1 MAGSSSPAGKPE
13 KTMSSNLL
21 TMKFMQRA
29 AAAKETQSPSSD
41 ASPHNSKR
49 PRLSTEAESP
59 RTSDMEAI
67 AAALAAE
74 EEKRQ
79 QAVARA
85 AAEAGET
92 HWVLDVPATPQSTQ
106 QPMVL
111 AADSLD
117 ADDDTYS
124 GGRRAYGNFK
134 RKERKP
140 QTTPRKEGD
149 DDEEDDYDEDEDII
163 NPSNP
168 QEVSKMMEK
177 ARLKA
182 EAKARANTRQTKL
195 SELTSISGSG
205 RGSLL
210 GAPSS
215 DKKKKKKKRKS
226 Y

>member
-1 MAGSSSPAGKPE
+1 MR
-13 KTMSSNLL
+13 
-21 TMKFMQRA
+21 RA

-59 RTSDMEAI
+59 NTSDMDAI

-92 HWVLDVPATPQSTQ
+92 HWVLDVPAIPQSTQ

-124 GGRRAYGNFK
+124 GGRRAFGNFK
-134 RKERKP
+134 RKERKVGCFSSL
-140 QTTPRKEGD
+140 TL
-149 DDEEDDYDEDEDII
+149 DILYSLFLATNYI
-163 NPSNP
+163 
-168 QEVSKMMEK
+168 
-177 ARLKA
+177 
-182 EAKARANTRQTKL
+182 TK
-195 SELTSISGSG
+195 GG
-205 RGSLL
+205 Q
-210 GAPSS
+210 
-215 DKKKKKKKRKS
+215 
-226 Y
+226 

>member
-21 TMKFMQRA
+21 TMKFMRRA

-41 ASPHNSKR
+41 ASPHNPKR

-59 RTSDMEAI
+59 RTSDMDAI

-140 QTTPRKEGD
+140 QTTPRKEGND
-149 DDEEDDYDEDEDII
+149 DDEDDYDEDEDII

-182 EAKARANTRQTKL
+182 EAKARASTRQTKL

-215 DKKKKKKKRKS
+215 DKKKKKRKS

>member
-21 TMKFMQRA
+21 TMKFMRRA

-41 ASPHNSKR
+41 SSSHNSKR

-59 RTSDMEAI
+59 RTSDMDAI

-92 HWVLDVPATPQSTQ
+92 HWVLDVPSTPQSTQ

-140 QTTPRKEGD
+140 QTTPSKEGED
-149 DDEEDDYDEDEDII
+149 GEDEDDYDDEII

-168 QEVSKMMEK
+168 QEVEKMMEK

-182 EAKARANTRQTKL
+182 EAKARGTSRQKL

-215 DKKKKKKKRKS
+215 DKKKKKRKS

>member
-1 MAGSSSPAGKPE
+1 
-13 KTMSSNLL
+13 
-21 TMKFMQRA
+21 MQRA

-41 ASPHNSKR
+41 ASPHSSKR

-134 RKERKP
+134 RKERKVSFLSSL
-140 QTTPRKEGD
+140 TLHILCSLFLATNYTPK
-149 DDEEDDYDEDEDII
+149 
-163 NPSNP
+163 
-168 QEVSKMMEK
+168 
-177 ARLKA
+177 
-182 EAKARANTRQTKL
+182 
-195 SELTSISGSG
+195 G
-205 RGSLL
+205 R
-210 GAPSS
+210 
-215 DKKKKKKKRKS
+215 
-226 Y
+226 

>member
-13 KTMSSNLL
+13 KTMSSTLL
-21 TMKFMQRA
+21 TMKFMRRA

-41 ASPHNSKR
+41 ASPHNTKR

-59 RTSDMEAI
+59 STSDMDAI

-79 QAVARA
+79 KAVARA

-92 HWVLDVPATPQSTQ
+92 HWVLDFPATPQSTQ

-117 ADDDTYS
+117 ADDDTHS

-134 RKERKP
+134 RKERKE
-140 QTTPRKEGD
+140 RKPE
-149 DDEEDDYDEDEDII
+149 DDENEDTIV

-168 QEVSKMMEK
+168 EEVAKMQEKS
-177 ARLKA
+177 RLKA
-182 EAKARANTRQTKL
+182 EAKAGKTRQTKL

-205 RGSLL
+205 RASLL

-215 DKKKKKKKRKS
+215 DKKKKKRKS

>member
-21 TMKFMQRA
+21 TMKFMRRA
-29 AAAKETQSPSSD
+29 AAAKEPQSPSSD
-41 ASPHNSKR
+41 ASSHNSKR

-59 RTSDMEAI
+59 RTSDMDAI

-92 HWVLDVPATPQSTQ
+92 HWVLNVPATPQSTQ

-140 QTTPRKEGD
+140 QITSSKEGN
-149 DDEEDDYDEDEDII
+149 DEGDGEDDYEDDII

-168 QEVSKMMEK
+168 QEVAKMIEK
-177 ARLKA
+177 ARLRE
-182 EAKARANTRQTKL
+182 EAKAKGNTRPTKL

-215 DKKKKKKKRKS
+215 DKKKKKRKS

>member
-21 TMKFMQRA
+21 TMKFMRRA

-59 RTSDMEAI
+59 NTSDMDAI

-92 HWVLDVPATPQSTQ
+92 HWVLDVPAIPQSTQ

-124 GGRRAYGNFK
+124 GGRRAFGNFK

-140 QTTPRKEGD
+140 QTTSQKEGND
-149 DDEEDDYDEDEDII
+149 DDEDDYDEDEDII

-182 EAKARANTRQTKL
+182 EAKTRANTRQTKL

-215 DKKKKKKKRKS
+215 DKKKKKRKS

>member
-21 TMKFMQRA
+21 TMKFMRRA

-59 RTSDMEAI
+59 RTSDMDAI
-67 AAALAAE
+67 TVALAAE

-117 ADDDTYS
+117 ADDDSYS

-140 QTTPRKEGD
+140 QTTPRKEGND
-149 DDEEDDYDEDEDII
+149 DNDDDYDEDEDII

-168 QEVSKMMEK
+168 QEVSKMMER
-177 ARLKA
+177 ARLRE
-182 EAKARANTRQTKL
+182 EAKTRTNTRQTKL

-215 DKKKKKKKRKS
+215 DKKKKKRKS

>member
-21 TMKFMQRA
+21 TMKFMRRA

-41 ASPHNSKR
+41 ASSHNSKR

-59 RTSDMEAI
+59 GTSDMDAI

-140 QTTPRKEGD
+140 QTTPRKEGND
-149 DDEEDDYDEDEDII
+149 DDDDEDDYDEDEDII

-215 DKKKKKKKRKS
+215 DKKKKKRKS

>member
-21 TMKFMQRA
+21 TMKFMRRA

-59 RTSDMEAI
+59 HTSDMDAI

-92 HWVLDVPATPQSTQ
+92 HWVLDVPAIPQSTQ

-124 GGRRAYGNFK
+124 GGRRAFGNFK

-140 QTTPRKEGD
+140 QTTPQKEGND
-149 DDEEDDYDEDEDII
+149 DDEDDYDEDEDII

-182 EAKARANTRQTKL
+182 EAKTRANTRQTKL

-215 DKKKKKKKRKS
+215 DKKKKKRKS

>member
-21 TMKFMQRA
+21 TMKFMRRA

-41 ASPHNSKR
+41 SGPNNSKR

-59 RTSDMEAI
+59 RTSDMDAI

-92 HWVLDVPATPQSTQ
+92 QWVLDVPSTPQVAQ

-140 QTTPRKEGD
+140 QTTPSKDGEDGED
-149 DDEEDDYDEDEDII
+149 EDDYDEII

-168 QEVSKMMEK
+168 QEVEKMMEK

-182 EAKARANTRQTKL
+182 EAKARGTSRQKL

-215 DKKKKKKKRKS
+215 DKKKKKKRKS

>member
-21 TMKFMQRA
+21 TMKFMRRA

-41 ASPHNSKR
+41 ASSHNSKR

-59 RTSDMEAI
+59 RTSDMDAI

-79 QAVARA
+79 EAVARA

-92 HWVLDVPATPQSTQ
+92 HWVLNVPVTPQSTQ

-140 QTTPRKEGD
+140 QTTPSKEGNEHGED
-149 DDEEDDYDEDEDII
+149 GEDDYEDDII

-168 QEVSKMMEK
+168 QEVAKMVEK
-177 ARLKA
+177 ARLRA
-182 EAKARANTRQTKL
+182 EAKARGNTRPTKL

-215 DKKKKKKKRKS
+215 DKKKKKRKS

>member
-1 MAGSSSPAGKPE
+1 MSGSSSPAGKPE

-21 TMKFMQRA
+21 TMKFMRRA

-41 ASPHNSKR
+41 VSAHNSKR

-59 RTSDMEAI
+59 RTSDMDAI

-79 QAVARA
+79 QAIARA

-92 HWVLDVPATPQSTQ
+92 QWVLNVPATPRSTQ

-140 QTTPRKEGD
+140 QTTPSKDGNGD
-149 DDEEDDYDEDEDII
+149 GEHGYEDIT

-168 QEVSKMMEK
+168 QEM
-177 ARLKA
+177 
-182 EAKARANTRQTKL
+182 AKARENTRPTKL

-215 DKKKKKKKRKS
+215 DKKKKKRKS